1 MPRQFNITIKIDPTR
16 STSRY
21 MVFIPARYSET
32 GARQRRY
39 FPTQEAAKGELQRLK
54 ARVEKHG
61 TGAKVLGA
69 VVEADAAAAID
80 ILKAGGIEG
89 ARLQEI
95 VAAYVKQH
103 KARQESVSL
112 LDNFNAYIKRLREDE
127 KSDQHISAVEATSDN
142 FLSLHKV
149 MVSDITHTQIAE
161 ILERFSKTTHNL
173 KRRHIAAV
181 FNFGMEEGR
190 DWLTSNPAEKI
201 RTFALKLKEPEIYTP
216 KQIAGFFTK
225 CREIDPDLIPAL
237 TLMFFCGVRPDH
249 NSGEIT
255 KVEWGHI
262 LLKDEMPRLEIPAR
276 IAKGGERRRTVTLR
290 APAVAWLN
298 YWISNG
304 GNPEGLVVERPGE
317 TFKKRLWAILRSEV
331 KTDRPPKPGEKV
343 QLEKRLKDGTRKS
356 FASYVARSESKET
369 AIREL
374 GHSGGELLDR
384 HYRTDVS
391 EAEAKAF
398 WNILPPAIEGATIT
412 HIKTA

>member
-1 MPRQFNITIKIDPTR
+1 MPKVFSFAVKQDKTR
-16 STSRY
+16 ATSPWW
-21 MVFIPARYSET
+21 VDIPARHSET
-32 GARQRRY
+32 GKRQKR
-39 FPTQEAAKGELQRLK
+39 FFQSKEQAKGEIQRLK
-54 ARVEKHG
+54 TRVEKHG

-69 VVEADAAAAID
+69 VVEADAAAVMD
-80 ILKAGGIEG
+80 ILKAEGIEG
-89 ARLQEI
+89 VRLQEI

-112 LDNFNAYIKRLREDE
+112 LDNFTAYIKRLREE
-127 KSDQHISAVEATSDN
+127 KKSEIHITAVEVTRDN
-142 FLSLHKV
+142 FTSLHTV
-149 MVSDITHTQIAE
+149 MVSDITHTQIAP
-161 ILERFSKTTHNL
+161 ILEPFAQTTHNL
-173 KRRHIAAV
+173 KRRHLAAV
-181 FNFGMEEGR
+181 FNFGMQEGR
-190 DWLTSNPAEKI
+190 EWLTSNPADKI

-216 KQIAGFFTK
+216 KQIAGFFAK

-262 LLKDEMPRLEIPAR
+262 LLNDEKPRLELPAHV
-276 IAKGGERRRTVTLR
+276 AKKGRRRTISLR

-304 GNPEGLVVERPGE
+304 GNPKGMVVERPGE

-331 KTDRPPKPGEKV
+331 KTGRKAKPGEKV
-343 QLEKRLKDGTRKS
+343 QLVKRLKDGTRKS

-391 EAEAKAF
+391 EAEATAF
-398 WNILPPAIEGATIT
+398 WNILPPAIQGAKI
-412 HIKTA
+412 IKMRAV

>member
-1 MPRQFNITIKIDPTR
+1 MPKQFNFTIKTDSSR
-16 STSRY
+16 LTSRY
-21 MVFIPARYSET
+21 MVFIPARHSET

-39 FPTQEAAKGELQRLK
+39 FSTQEQAKGEIQRLK

-69 VVEADAAAAID
+69 VVEADAAAAMD
-80 ILKAGGIEG
+80 ILKAAGIEG
-89 ARLQEI
+89 VRLQEI

-112 LDNFNAYIKRLREDE
+112 EDCFNSYIKRLREE
-127 KSDQHISAVEATSDN
+127 KKSEIHITAVEVTRDN
-142 FLSLHKV
+142 FTSLHTV

-161 ILERFSKTTHNL
+161 ILEPFAQTTHNL
-173 KRRHIAAV
+173 KRRHLAAV
-181 FNFGMEEGR
+181 FSFGMQEGR
-190 DWLTSNPAEKI
+190 EWLSANPADKI

-216 KQIAGFFTK
+216 KQISGFFAK

-262 LLKDEMPRLEIPAR
+262 LLNDATPRLELPAHA
-276 IAKGGERRRTVTLR
+276 AKKGRRRTISLR

-298 YWISNG
+298 YWISKG
-304 GNPEGLVVERPGE
+304 GDAEGMVVQRPGE
-317 TFKKRLWAILRSEV
+317 TFKKRLWAILRTEV
-331 KTDRPPKPGEKV
+331 KTTKKAKPGEKV
-343 QLEKRLKDGTRKS
+343 QLVKRLKDGTRKS
-356 FASYVARSESKET
+356 FASYLARSESKDT
-369 AIREL
+369 AIKEL
-374 GHSGGELLDR
+374 GHSGGQLLDR

-391 EAEAKAF
+391 EAEATAF
-398 WNILPPAIEGATIT
+398 WDILPPAITGAKI
-412 HIKTA
+412 IKMRAV

>member
-1 MPRQFNITIKIDPTR
+1 MPKQLIFAVKQDKTR
-16 STSRY
+16 ATSPWW
-21 MVFIPARYSET
+21 VDIPARYSET
-32 GARQRRY
+32 GKRQKRF
-39 FPTQEAAKGELQRLK
+39 FPTKEQAKGELQRLK

-69 VVEADAAAAID
+69 VVEADAAAVMD
-80 ILKAGGIEG
+80 ILKAEGIEG
-89 ARLQEI
+89 VRLQEI

-112 LDNFNAYIKRLREDE
+112 LDNFTAYIKRLREE
-127 KSDQHISAVEATSDN
+127 KKSEIHITAVEVTRDN
-142 FLSLHKV
+142 FTSLHTV
-149 MVSDITHTQIAE
+149 MVSDITHTQIAP
-161 ILERFSKTTHNL
+161 ILEPFAQTTHNL
-173 KRRHIAAV
+173 KRRHLAAV

-190 DWLTSNPAEKI
+190 EWITSNPADKI
-201 RTFALKLKEPEIYTP
+201 RTFTLKLKEPEIYTP
-216 KQIAGFFTK
+216 EQIAGFFAK
-225 CREIDPDLIPAL
+225 CREIDPDLLPAL

-262 LLKDEMPRLEIPAR
+262 LLNDEKPRLELPAHV
-276 IAKGGERRRTVTLR
+276 AKKGRRRTISLR

-304 GNPEGLVVERPGE
+304 GNAEGMVVERPGE

-331 KTDRPPKPGEKV
+331 KTGRKAKPGEKV
-343 QLEKRLKDGTRKS
+343 QLVKRLKDGTRKS

-391 EAEAKAF
+391 EAEATAF
-398 WNILPPAIEGATIT
+398 WNILPPPIEGATIT

>member
-1 MPRQFNITIKIDPTR
+1 MPKVFSFAVKQDKTR
-16 STSRY
+16 ATSPWW
-21 MVFIPARYSET
+21 VDIPARHSET
-32 GARQRRY
+32 GKRQKR
-39 FPTQEAAKGELQRLK
+39 FFQSKEQAKGEIQRLK
-54 ARVEKHG
+54 TRVEKHG

-69 VVEADAAAAID
+69 VVEADAAAAMD
-80 ILKAGGIEG
+80 ILKAAGIEG
-89 ARLQEI
+89 VRLQEI

-112 LDNFNAYIKRLREDE
+112 EDCFNSYIKRLREE
-127 KSDQHISAVEATSDN
+127 KKSEIHITAVEVTRDN
-142 FLSLHKV
+142 FTSLHTV
-149 MVSDITHTQIAE
+149 MVSDITHTMIAP
-161 ILERFSKTTHNL
+161 ILEPFAQTTHNL
-173 KRRHIAAV
+173 KRRHLAAV
-181 FNFGMEEGR
+181 FSFGMQEGR
-190 DWLTSNPAEKI
+190 EWLSANPADKI

-216 KQIAGFFTK
+216 KQISGFFAK

-262 LLKDEMPRLEIPAR
+262 LLNDATPRLELPAHA
-276 IAKGGERRRTVTLR
+276 AKKGRRRTISLR

-304 GNPEGLVVERPGE
+304 GNADGMVVERPGE

-331 KTDRPPKPGEKV
+331 KTSGKLKPGAKV
-343 QLEKRLKDGTRKS
+343 QLVKRLKDGTRKS

-391 EAEAKAF
+391 EADAKAF
-398 WNILPPAIEGATIT
+398 WDILPPAIKGGKIVRM
-412 HIKTA
+412 TAA